1 MKGRT
6 PLFCNLLLCALL
18 AAFPAGAQ
26 QTRPS
31 ERLLREFQVDRLST
45 RTEAV
50 SERGPEAATIVAEGR
65 LGFSGKTPF
74 VAFSAGW
81 DEDRP
86 LADNSRLW
94 LSVSSDSI
102 HWSEWKPLRNDAH
115 ATGAKRQH
123 VSELVF
129 LPPDARHFRLK
140 ALTDLRGEGS
150 RLKSILVNFFSPGEG
165 GSPVLPPRM
174 ERTNTSD
181 CPCEKPPVVTR
192 AGWNCPQT
200 GNPGYT
206 YTTVTHLVVHHSAG
220 SNTSSDWAAVVLS
233 IWNSHV
239 NTNGWA
245 DIGYNY
251 LIDPKGVVYEGRGGG
266 DNVVGAHFCGT
277 NGGTMGTCLLGTYTS
292 ENITDT
298 ARGRLSA
305 LLAWKACASNIQ
317 VTGSSLHSPSGR
329 TLQHISGHRDGCSTE
344 CPGGSFYATLPA
356 LRTAVSN
363 RIAACNAVTG
373 LPVIEGMSDFRI
385 APNPATAE
393 GSYVQLSLS
402 APKRF
407 SYEVYTALGQKLYA
421 SKPIT
426 FAGYRRMP
434 LMGLDKAPSGA
445 VFVNFTV
452 GDRTFTQQ
460 VRITR

>member
-1 MKGRT
+1 M
-6 PLFCNLLLCALL
+6 
-18 AAFPAGAQ
+18 
-26 QTRPS
+26 
-31 ERLLREFQVDRLST
+31 
-45 RTEAV
+45 
-50 SERGPEAATIVAEGR
+50 
-65 LGFSGKTPF
+65 
-74 VAFSAGW
+74 
-81 DEDRP
+81 
-86 LADNSRLW
+86 
-94 LSVSSDSI
+94 
-102 HWSEWKPLRNDAH
+102 
-115 ATGAKRQH
+115 
-123 VSELVF
+123 
-129 LPPDARHFRLK
+129 
-140 ALTDLRGEGS
+140 
-150 RLKSILVNFFSPGEG
+150 
-165 GSPVLPPRM
+165 
-174 ERTNTSD
+174 
-181 CPCEKPPVVTR
+181 
-192 AGWNCPQT
+192 
-200 GNPGYT
+200 
-206 YTTVTHLVVHHSAG
+206 
-220 SNTSSDWAAVVLS
+220 
-233 IWNSHV
+233 

-329 TLQHISGHRDGCSTE
+329 TLQHISGHRDGCATE
-344 CPGGSFYATLPA
+344 CPGGGFYATLPA

-393 GSYVQLSLS
+393 GSYVQISLS

-460 VRITR
+460 VRIGR